1 VVQRSERIRRIATW
15 LALAASLAA
24 GLLFVAVRVATPSD
38 GARVAFYGEGWSA
51 AGIRIAPIDQPAVGL
66 QSGDLVQAVAGV
78 PLETW
83 ARAAFD
89 RGGRPAGPAAPVEYE
104 VVRGESLL
112 AVEVAWA
119 PPSIGATLLEG
130 WSVLLFSVAV
140 AGVAA
145 FVFARRPDE
154 PAATAL
160 IVAACG
166 AAGSSLPWFLGITVS
181 DVVQGGPLL
190 LHALVTGPLYML
202 LWPAGLHLALVFP
215 APLPVVTRR
224 PAIVPLVYLL
234 ALGAYCLITTIT
246 GLAAST
252 TLDWIGTWPV
262 TQVAIV
268 VPSLVVSIGLFVRSY
283 RRTADG
289 VARDRTRWATL
300 GGLASAVLGLA
311 LFMLPELVLR
321 HPLIPDAAIGLIA
334 LPLPLGIAAGILR
347 NRLFDIDAALNR
359 TLVYGGLTL
368 GVLATYVAAASAISS
383 VIGSG
388 TTFGTSLLSTGI
400 AALVALPLRDVL
412 QRAANRLLYGHRD
425 EPWVA
430 MRRLGLRLE
439 WAADPARA
447 FPAIAE
453 TVADALRLPY
463 VAVEVTDELGRTAIV
478 AEHGAE
484 VRSVESV
491 ALVHGGEPV
500 GRLVLGVRSGERGF
514 RPDELAFLQDLGRQ
528 AGAAV
533 HALRLRDDLAASRER
548 LVVTREEERR
558 RLRRDLHDGLGPAL
572 AAIGMRAEASAAVL
586 DDDSAAARRQ
596 LEALTG
602 EVQAA
607 LADVRRLVDGLR
619 PPALDDLGLVGA
631 IRQQAARLDD
641 PSAASEGR
649 AAPDAPA
656 RTRIEVESRPS
667 PLPDLPAAVE
677 VAAFRIAVEAMTN
690 AVRHAAATTCRVRVE
705 SGRQLLVEVVDDGR
719 GVPPVRRPGTGLE
732 SMRERAA
739 ELGGDLRVEPR
750 PEGGTRVVAR
760 IPIGHASPP

>member
-1 VVQRSERIRRIATW
+1 MQPSERIRRIATW
-15 LALAASLAA
+15 LALATSLAA
-24 GLLFVAVRVATPSD
+24 CLLFVVVRVVTPSD
-38 GARVAFYGEGWSA
+38 GARVAFYGDGWSP
-51 AGIRIAPIDQPAVGL
+51 AGIRIAPIDEPAAGL
-66 QSGDLVQAVAGV
+66 ESGDLVQAVGGV

-83 ARAAFD
+83 ARAAFEP
-89 RGGRPAGPAAPVEYE
+89 GGRPAEPARPVAYA
-104 VVRGESLL
+104 VLRGDSML
-112 AVEVAWA
+112 AIDVTWA

-181 DVVQGGPLL
+181 DVVQGGPFL

-202 LWPAGLHLALVFP
+202 LWPAGIHLALVFP
-215 APLPVVTRR
+215 ARLPTVVRR
-224 PAIVPLVYLL
+224 PVIVPLVYVGV
-234 ALGAYCLITTIT
+234 LGAY
-246 GLAAST
+246 GLATAIAALAAPT

-268 VPSLVVSIGLFVRSY
+268 VPSLIVSTALLVRSY
-283 RRTADG
+283 RRAEGST
-289 VARDRTRWATL
+289 ARDRMRWAVL
-300 GGLASAVLGLA
+300 GGLASAILGLA
-311 LFMLPELVLR
+311 LFMLPELLVR
-321 HPLIPDAAIGLIA
+321 RPLIPDAALGLVA

-347 NRLFDIDAALNR
+347 SRLFDIDAALNR
-359 TLVYGGLTL
+359 TLVYGGLTV
-368 GVLATYVAAASAISS
+368 GVLATYVVAASAMTT
-383 VIGSG
+383 VIGSD

-412 QRAANRLLYGHRD
+412 QRGANRLLYGQRD
-425 EPWVA
+425 EPWLA

-439 WAADPARA
+439 WAADPVLA

-463 VAVEVTDELGRTAIV
+463 VAVEVTDELGRSEVV
-478 AEHGAE
+478 AEHGAAE
-484 VRSVESV
+484 ARSVESV

-500 GRLVLGVRSGERGF
+500 GRLILGVRSGEHGF
-514 RPDELAFLQDLGRQ
+514 RPDELALLQDLGRQ

-572 AAIGMRAEASAAVL
+572 AALGMRAEASAAVL
-586 DDDSAAARRQ
+586 DEDPVAARRQ
-596 LEALTG
+596 LEVLAD
-602 EVQAA
+602 EVQVA
-607 LADVRRLVDGLR
+607 LVDVRRLVDGLR
-619 PPALDDLGLVGA
+619 PPTLDELGLVGA
-631 IRQQAARLDD
+631 IRQQAARLDG
-641 PSAASEGR
+641 PTAGR
-649 AAPDAPA
+649 P
-656 RTRIEVESRPS
+656 RIEVECRPS
-667 PLPDLPAAVE
+667 PLPDLPAAAE

-690 AVRHAAATTCRVRVE
+690 AVRHAEASSCRVLIAA
-705 SGRQLLVEVVDDGR
+705 GRQLLVDVVDDGR
-719 GVPPVRRPGTGLE
+719 GVPRVRRAGTGLE

-739 ELGGDLRVEPR
+739 ELGGDLTVEAR

-760 IPIGHASPP
+760 IPIGHALPP